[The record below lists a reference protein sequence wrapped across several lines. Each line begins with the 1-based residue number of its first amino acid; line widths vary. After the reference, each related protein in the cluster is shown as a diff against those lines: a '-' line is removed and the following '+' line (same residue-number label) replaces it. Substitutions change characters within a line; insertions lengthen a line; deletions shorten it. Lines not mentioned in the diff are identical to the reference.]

1 MREGGFQAWV
11 VRLILSGNAEGAL
24 ELLAKH
30 YDVTVPVLRV
40 GLPKGH
46 KKNVL
51 GCYTVKDTTIHVLN
65 SDAFCNPFVILHEFY
80 HHLRTV
86 DKKHRGTERYA
97 NKFVHDF
104 IQTYK
109 SVTRK

>member
-1 MREGGFQAWV
+1 LSERGFRARV
-11 VRLILSGNAEGAL
+11 VRLILSGNAEEAL
-24 ELLAKH
+24 ELLAEH
-30 YDVTVPVLRV
+30 YDVSVPVLRV
-40 GLPKGH
+40 GLPKGR

-65 SDAFCNPFVILHEFY
+65 SDVFCNPFVILHEFY

-97 NKFVHDF
+97 NKFAHDF

-109 SVTRK
+109 SATRK